1 MSPPGSEDGDVG
13 ALRTE
18 VKSHH
23 PGLWENGG
31 TRRHSWVQEA
41 LGLTQIEI
49 AQIRLHIIC
58 LLIHVQ
64 L

>member
-31 TRRHSWVQEA
+31 TREHSWVQEA
-41 LGLTQIEI
+41 LGLT
-49 AQIRLHIIC
+49 
-58 LLIHVQ
+58 
-64 L
+64 